1 MYYLI
6 DVYDGL
12 IEKCNQNYVMLG
24 NLRYIF
30 FKKNIKGGGGNYVN
44 IDSSV
49 MIMGQKGKLEFFF
62 ILV

>member
-12 IEKCNQNYVMLG
+12 IEKCNQNYVVFG

-30 FKKNIKGGGGNYVN
+30 FKNIKGGGGNYVN